1 MIAKKPLVEI
11 ASLRVVFHGDRDR
24 TTHAVDALDALD
36 PHRRRGAT
44 EPRG

>member
-24 TTHAVDALDALD
+24 TTYAVDALD
-36 PHRRRGAT
+36 PHRPRGAT